1 MERGIRRYC
10 VGDLVFGLELS
21 APYSFMEYSE
31 PVMERIRSAAAGIL
45 APVLPT
51 RAGDEVPTR
60 TFVRSRDELTPQT
73 TSFSV
78 DLSQYEP
85 FRTGDGTGE
94 ELFCLRVAP
103 DFPLP
108 DPSEETLIFDVT
120 DTLPSYRVCSR
131 GDETVFRFLTASGST
146 AAVLT
151 ISADFSSGIFIPVAR
166 EGHLP
171 PGKAFLFYLN
181 MALMVMF
188 TYNASLLGA
197 LLVHA
202 SVICHGEGAH
212 LFLGKSGTGKSTHSR
227 LWLENVEGSGLLN
240 DDNPVLRFVDGKLW
254 VYGTPWSGKTPCY
267 RNASRRV
274 SSIVNLSQA
283 PFNAVRPVKGIPAYS
298 FLLSSVSSVRWDRKV
313 MDSLTSVL
321 SRIAMEVP
329 CYRMDCLPDA
339 DAAMTCCR
347 VVESNESNESNE
359 Q

>member
-181 MALMVMF
+181 MALMVMY
-188 TYNASLLGA
+188 TYCSLI
-197 LLVHA
+197 H
-202 SVICHGEGAH
+202 I
-212 LFLGKSGTGKSTHSR
+212 
-227 LWLENVEGSGLLN
+227 
-240 DDNPVLRFVDGKLW
+240 
-254 VYGTPWSGKTPCY
+254 
-267 RNASRRV
+267 
-274 SSIVNLSQA
+274 
-283 PFNAVRPVKGIPAYS
+283 
-298 FLLSSVSSVRWDRKV
+298 
-313 MDSLTSVL
+313 
-321 SRIAMEVP
+321 
-329 CYRMDCLPDA
+329 
-339 DAAMTCCR
+339 
-347 VVESNESNESNE
+347 
-359 Q
+359 